1 MLGKSV
7 LLVDITDKV
16 KELIGESLF
25 FGQVK
30 STEVEYKAVLP
41 PSRSMAQIISSFA
54 NTEGGYLILGISGIK
69 DGRIEGNGLSEDFH
83 ANTITHKAL
92 DLLVPQPK
100 VTYQY
105 ISFNGKKLYVIKIEK
120 SDLPVAIEG
129 KIYKRVNGVIK
140 LTNPV
145 EITFRINGYVRIEN
159 INQQLETYKSN
170 ATNAKAKLIEH
181 YQSILKIMDDL
192 GQILYPEGADRPTSN
207 QEGKVL
213 TRILFSS
220 FVDNFETY
228 LSDLLYE
235 IFLANPQTLKSQQ
248 QVTIEEVL
256 NCSDLQEFV
265 KYFAKQKIS
274 KLQKGSVKGFVKEN
288 KQIRDLGVI
297 DENSQNDIEKI
308 LQIRHLYSHRNGI
321 VDEKFLQYYAGQFD
335 LNTEHQMPISEVC
348 DKLHYLAEV
357 AQRIDVAATTKYQL
371 AQISN

>member
-1 MLGKSV
+1 M
-7 LLVDITDKV
+7 DIANEAKH
-16 KELIGESLF
+16 LIGQAESAKL
-25 FGQVK
+25 
-30 STEVEYKAVLP
+30 EYKAVLP

-54 NTEGGYLILGISGIK
+54 NTEGGYLILGISKSK
-69 DGRIEGNGLSEDFH
+69 DGKIEVNGLSEDFH

-92 DLLVPQPK
+92 DLLVPQPI
-100 VTYQY
+100 VSYQY
-105 ISFNGKKLYVIKIEK
+105 ISFHDKRLYVVKVQK
-120 SDLPVAIEG
+120 SDSPVAIEG
-129 KIYKRVNGVIK
+129 KIYKRVDGAIK
-140 LTNPV
+140 LTNPI
-145 EITFRINGYVRIEN
+145 ETTFKTNGYVRIER

-170 ATNAKAKLIEH
+170 ATNAKTKLLEH

-192 GQILYPEGADRPTSN
+192 GQILYPESVDTPTSS
-207 QEGKVL
+207 QEGKIL

-228 LSDLLYE
+228 LSDILYE

-274 KLQKGSVKGFVKEN
+274 KLQKGSVKGFIKEN
-288 KQIRDLGVI
+288 KQIRDLGVL

-321 VDEKFLQYYAGQFD
+321 VDEKFLQYYTGQFE
-335 LNTEHQMPISEVC
+335 LNKEHQMPISEIC
-348 DKLHYLAEV
+348 DKLYYLAEI
-357 AQRIDVAATTKYQL
+357 AQRIDVAATAKYQL
-371 AQISN
+371 VQMNS